1 MNLEIPS
8 NNGGGDE
15 GAPKWVVTFG
25 DLMSLLL
32 CFFVL
37 LLSFSEMDKAVYK
50 QVAGS
55 LEKAFGVQR
64 KTKTMDPPKGISIIA
79 KDFDQELIPT
89 MQQIEFIASQ
99 IKEAINEELKKLGD
113 EMNEE
118 LTGLVEVEAGEDQVT
133 IRFMGESTF
142 ASGRAEIR
150 RAMLPVLTKVAGVLN
165 ETKSEIIIAGHTDNV
180 PIRRGRFRN
189 NLDLSIARAASVAN
203 FMLEKGAVA
212 PQRISTMGFGEYRP
226 LATNKTAEGRQ
237 KNRRVEIVLSN
248 MDFGRGKDKIFK

>member
-1 MNLEIPS
+1 MKPMHS
-8 NNGGGDE
+8 PNNANE
-15 GAPKWVVTFG
+15 EKGAPKWVVTFG

-64 KTKTMDPPKGISIIA
+64 KTKTMDPPKGVSIIA
-79 KDFDQELIPT
+79 KDFDQELVPA
-89 MQQIEFIASQ
+89 MDRIEFIASQ
-99 IKEAINEELKKLGD
+99 IREAIHEELKKLG
-113 EMNEE
+113 EQMNEE
-118 LTGLVEVEAGEDQVT
+118 LHGLVQVEAGEDQVT

-150 RAMLPVLTKVAGVLN
+150 RSMIPVLTKVAAVLN
-165 ETKSEIIIAGHTDNV
+165 EKKSEIIIAGHTDNV
-180 PIRRGRFRN
+180 PIRRGRYRH

-203 FMLEKGAVA
+203 FMLEKGAIA

-226 LATNKTAEGRQ
+226 LATNQTAEGRQ
-237 KNRRVEIVLSN
+237 KNRRVEIILSN
-248 MDFGRGKDKIFK
+248 LEFARKKDKIFK

>member
-1 MNLEIPS
+1 MKAPMQA
-8 NNGGGDE
+8 NGCSGDK

-79 KDFDQELIPT
+79 KDFDQELIPP
-89 MQQIEFIASQ
+89 MDRIEFIASQ
-99 IKEAINEELKKLGD
+99 IREAINQELKKLGD
-113 EMNEE
+113 QMNKE
-118 LTGLVEVEAGEDQVT
+118 LEGLVEVAAGDKQVT

-142 ASGRAEIR
+142 ASGRAQIR
-150 RAMLPVLTKVAGVLN
+150 RSMLPVLSKVATVLN
-165 ETKSEIIIAGHTDNV
+165 TTKSEIIIAGHTDNV
-180 PIRRGRFRN
+180 PIKSGRFRN

-212 PQRISTMGFGEYRP
+212 PHRISTMGFGQYRP
-226 LATNKTAEGRQ
+226 LATNKTADGRQ

-248 MDFGRGKDKIFK
+248 LDFGRKNDKIFQ

>member
-1 MNLEIPS
+1 MIPEPPS
-8 NNGGGDE
+8 NNGGDE
-15 GAPKWVVTFG
+15 GAPRWVVTFG

-89 MQQIEFIASQ
+89 MDQIEFIASQ
-99 IKEAINEELKKLGD
+99 IKEAINQELKELGE

-118 LTGLVEVEAGEDQVT
+118 LHGLVEVEAGDDQVT

-150 RAMLPVLTKVAGVLN
+150 RAMLPVLTNVASVLN
-165 ETKSEIIIAGHTDNV
+165 ENKSEIIIAGHTDNV
-180 PIRRGRFRN
+180 PINRGRFRN

-203 FMLEKGAVA
+203 FMLETGAVA
-212 PQRISTMGFGEYRP
+212 PHRISTMGFGEYRP
-226 LATNKTAEGRQ
+226 LSTNGTAEGRQ
-237 KNRRVEIVLSN
+237 KNRRVEIILSN
-248 MDFGRGKDKIFK
+248 LDFGRSKDKIFK